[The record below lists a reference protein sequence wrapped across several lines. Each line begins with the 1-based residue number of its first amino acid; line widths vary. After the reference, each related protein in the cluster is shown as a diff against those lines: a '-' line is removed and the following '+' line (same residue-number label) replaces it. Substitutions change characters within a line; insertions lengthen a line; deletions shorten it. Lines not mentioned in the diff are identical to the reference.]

1 MPRSTMAME
10 VAVLPTPGVTL
21 MILAA
26 GAVVSAAV
34 GRGGAGL
41 SEVVRGV
48 VSAVPGRGR
57 RRRRRR
63 RRRKESSGDVR
74 IVVRAVLPAKN
85 RKF

>member
-34 GRGGAGL
+34 GRGGALGGGAWRGFGRAGKGEEEEEEEDGL
-41 SEVVRGV
+41 S
-48 VSAVPGRGR
+48 S
-57 RRRRRR
+57 
-63 RRRKESSGDVR
+63 
-74 IVVRAVLPAKN
+74 IH
-85 RKF
+85 